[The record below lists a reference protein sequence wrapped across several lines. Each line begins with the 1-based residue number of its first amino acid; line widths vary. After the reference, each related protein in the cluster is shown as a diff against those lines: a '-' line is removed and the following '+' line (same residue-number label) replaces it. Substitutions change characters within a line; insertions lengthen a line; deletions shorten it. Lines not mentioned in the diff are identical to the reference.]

1 MARLLDQVFGHKD
14 LISKML
20 QAFSGERPGQ
30 TFLFVGPSGI
40 GKKKIAI
47 GFAQAL
53 LCEKTRTACGSCP
66 GCLRVAAGAHE
77 SLKIVLPTGSQIKI
91 DDSRDIIEFL
101 SLQSLTPRRV
111 VIIDQAQ
118 LLNLQ
123 AANSLLKTLEE
134 PPAETYFFLLA
145 PSAAG
150 LLPTLRSRSR
160 TVGFKPLKSEEI
172 RRGATEAPEWAV
184 RACQGSFEKLAQLLD
199 VSEIEIRGQ
208 AFLVLQQFFEDKEFL
223 TENTWRDIFKE
234 RQRSQR
240 IFSYWI
246 SFLRD
251 VLYYQEGQKK
261 SILNVDQGDLL
272 KMISEQKRSR
282 LLDFLEKIMRVEL
295 EVGQNRDVQLMI
307 EELWVHEQDR
317 GKEI

>member
-40 GKKKIAI
+40 GKKKIAM

-53 LCEKTRTACGSCP
+53 LCERTQVACGHCP
-66 GCLRVAAGAHE
+66 SCLRVAAGAHE
-77 SLKIVLPTGSQIKI
+77 SLKILSPSSAQIKI
-91 DDSRDIIEFL
+91 EESRDVIEFL
-101 SLQSLTPRRV
+101 SLQSLTRRRV

-118 LLNLQ
+118 LLNQQ

-134 PPAETYFFLLA
+134 PPVETYFFLLA
-145 PSAAG
+145 PSVAG
-150 LLPTLRSRSR
+150 ILPTVRSRSR
-160 TVGFKPLKSEEI
+160 IVGFKPLNSEEI
-172 RRGATEAPEWAV
+172 RRGAVEAPEWAV

-199 VSEIEIRGQ
+199 TSEIETRGQ
-208 AFLVLQQFFEDKEFL
+208 AFLVLRQFIEDKEFL
-223 TENTWRDIFKE
+223 TENTWRDFFKE

-261 SILNVDQGDLL
+261 SILNVDQQELL
-272 KMISEQKRSR
+272 KIFAEKESSR
-282 LLDFLEKIMRVEL
+282 LLNLLEKTMRIEA
-295 EVGQNRDVQLMI
+295 EVGQNRDVQLLI
-307 EELWVHEQDR
+307 DEFWVREHNF